1 MLIRPLGLAVLWIGL
16 LVLPFTGIFKATLIS
31 ISLLVG
37 GLLWKGATIFFHQ
50 ILPLRKNP
58 IGLIRLPRFTKAV
71 TAATNGA
78 NPLGSLATQATLRE
92 GEFIYPKNIYL
103 LAKRVSPKQA
113 QIAGLLSLSIAPL
126 LLNNYFIDVL
136 TVAGIYVVLALGLN
150 ITVGLAGLLD
160 LGYIAFYAIGAY
172 AYALLN
178 IHFGLS
184 FWVGMP
190 LGGIIAALFGLI
202 LGFITLRLRGDYLA
216 IVTLGFIQI
225 VHMVLNNWDRLTHGP
240 NGILNIARPAIGSFS
255 FQEPIHFYYLILSMG
270 LLTIGT
276 IVRLNRSRIGRA
288 WIAIREDE
296 LAAEAM
302 GIPVTRYKVLAFTLG
317 AMYAGIAGTFFAA
330 KFAFVSPESF
340 TFLESVLVLAMVVLG
355 GMGSIPGAILGA
367 SVLIILPELLRGM
380 ADYRML
386 IFGALLV
393 LMMIFR
399 PQGVMARRKRLNF
412 DFYD

>member
-1 MLIRPLGLAVLWIGL
+1 MLIRPLGAASLWIGL
-16 LVLPFTGIFKATLIS
+16 LVLPFTGLFKAVLMGVA
-31 ISLLVG
+31 LLVG
-37 GLLWKGATIFFHQ
+37 GLIWKAVARFVHQ
-50 ILPLRKNP
+50 ILSRFQSYQSRLNPLSNLIKRVNPLRVNP
-58 IGLIRLPRFTKAV
+58 MPAKIMGVVGLIMV
-71 TAATNGA
+71 
-78 NPLGSLATQATLRE
+78 
-92 GEFIYPKNIYL
+92 
-103 LAKRVSPKQA
+103 
-113 QIAGLLSLSIAPL
+113 PL

-172 AYALLN
+172 TYALLN
-178 IHFGLS
+178 IHFGVS

-190 LGGIIAALFGLI
+190 LGGITATLFGVI
-202 LGFITLRLRGDYLA
+202 LGFVTLRLRGDYLA

-225 VHMVLNNWDRLTHGP
+225 VHMVLNNWDNMTQGP
-240 NGILNIARPAIGSFS
+240 NGILNIARPAVGSFS
-255 FQEPIHFYYLILSMG
+255 FQSPIHFYYLIL
-270 LLTIGT
+270 LICFLTLAI
-276 IVRLNRSRIGRA
+276 IIRLDRSRIGRA

-302 GIPVTRYKVLAFTLG
+302 GIPVTKYKVLAFTLG
-317 AMYAGIAGTFFAA
+317 AAFAGIAGTFFAA

-340 TFLESVLVLAMVVLG
+340 TFLESVLVLAMIVLG

-367 SVLIILPELLRGM
+367 ATLVILPELLRGM

-393 LMMIFR
+393 TMMIFR
-399 PQGVMARRKRLNF
+399 PQGVMARRKLDIVRNV
-412 DFYD
+412 DSP

>member
-1 MLIRPLGLAVLWIGL
+1 MLIRPLGVAAIWIGL
-16 LVLPFTGIFKATLIS
+16 LVLPFTGMAKAGLIS
-31 ISLLVG
+31 ASLLVG
-37 GLLWKGATIFFHQ
+37 GLLWKGVTRLFHRM
-50 ILPLRKNP
+50 LPRLRS
-58 IGLIRLPRFTKAV
+58 LITLPRFTQPV
-71 TAATNGA
+71 R
-78 NPLGSLATQATLRE
+78 Q
-92 GEFIYPKNIYL
+92 
-103 LAKRVSPKQA
+103 KQI
-113 QIAGLLSLSIAPL
+113 QIAGLLGLIIIPL

-136 TVAGIYVVLALGLN
+136 TVTGIYIVLALGLN

-178 IHFGLS
+178 LHFGLS
-184 FWVGMP
+184 FWAGIP
-190 LGGIIAALFGLI
+190 LGGIIAALFGVI
-202 LGFITLRLRGDYLA
+202 LGFVTLRLRGDYLA

-225 VHMVLNNWDRLTHGP
+225 VHMILNNWDSLTQGP
-240 NGILNIARPAIGSFS
+240 NGLLNIARPEIGSFT
-255 FQEPIHFYYLILSMG
+255 FQEPIHLYYLILSMACLMLG
-270 LLTIGT
+270 I
-276 IVRLNRSRIGRA
+276 IVRLNQSRIGRA

-317 AMYAGIAGTFFAA
+317 ATYAGIAGTFFAA
-330 KFAFVSPESF
+330 KFAFISPESF
-340 TFLESVLVLAMVVLG
+340 TFLESVLVLSMVVLG

-380 ADYRML
+380 AEYRML

-399 PQGVMARRKRLNF
+399 PQGVVARRKRQIALEIVNE
-412 DFYD
+412 